1 MKAFKPVSIKES
13 GLNRISKG
21 LQQSLWDSFYKTL
34 FDVVKNN
41 SVYNDVNILVNAIR
55 SGKIYYADGAFRTAK
70 TFSNAEAL
78 ELERLGAKF
87 RKGSY
92 YIDKT
97 SLPFAINEAITFV
110 YSKQQA
116 IFDKL
121 DLTLANLALNLSK
134 DTETQLYI
142 KYAVESVYK
151 TLQQDLIASMTDKS
165 ISLIDIARKGGEQP
179 QTVSSF
185 DKVDEYYKKTEEQAK
200 KLHDIWLEK
209 VEKAKDLRTK
219 YKDFEKDKKGN
230 LEQPPKSKDEEQPPK
245 SKDEEQLPKPKD
257 DLKKEL
263 DKVEKEKEKARKDLQ
278 DFRDK
283 QAKEAPSLL
292 PESETQKDV
301 FSRADKIAQDYTYN
315 MDYWVKNF
323 KAKEISKMR
332 EDILKMRERGER
344 VETVEKYLQD
354 RWKVGKNKAKFLARN
369 ECGLASTVLKA
380 TYYQEMG
387 CTHYFWLKS
396 HSDEKRPLHLE
407 LAKEENNQYGIAGRN
422 IFSFDDNPIIDEK
435 TGQRGLPQTI
445 YNCGCNFAPIKN
457 VDYYI
462 NRKKIENAKRNV
474 FKKAVYTIKN
484 SFKRF
489 NSVYRYRRFTNW

>member
-1 MKAFKPVSIKES
+1 MKAFKPVSIKKS

-21 LQQSLWDSFYKTL
+21 LQQSLWDSFYKAL

-55 SGKIYYADGAFRTAK
+55 SGKIYYIDGAFRTDK
-70 TFSNAEAL
+70 TFSNVEAL

-87 RKGSY
+87 CKGSY

-110 YSKQQA
+110 YSKHQA

-142 KYAVESVYK
+142 KYAVESVFK
-151 TLQQDLIASMTDKS
+151 TLQQDLIISMADKS
-165 ISLIDIARKGGEQP
+165 IPLIDISRKGVEQP
-179 QTVSSF
+179 LIVSSF

-200 KLHDIWLEK
+200 RLHNIWLEK

-219 YKDFEKDKKGN
+219 YKDFGKGKKGG
-230 LEQPPKSKDEEQPPK
+230 LEEPPKEEPPKS
-245 SKDEEQLPKPKD
+245 KD

-263 DKVEKEKEKARKDLQ
+263 EKADKEKEKARKDLQ

-292 PESETQKDV
+292 PEGEAPKDV
-301 FSRADKIAQDYTYN
+301 LSRADKIAQDYTYN

-332 EDILKMRERGER
+332 EDILKMRKRGER

-387 CTHYFWLKS
+387 CTHYFWLRT

-407 LAKEENNQYGIAGRN
+407 LAKEENNQYGIAGKN
-422 IFSFDDNPIIDEK
+422 IFSFDNNPIIDEK

-457 VDYYI
+457 IDYYI
-462 NRKKIENAKRNV
+462 NRKKIENAKRNI
-474 FKKAVYTIKN
+474 FKKVTYTIQN

-489 NSVYRYRRFTNW
+489 NSVYRYRRFANW